1 MYAIVEPDPIAQ
13 AQIAALP
20 ADAVRSLAEVFEALS
35 PSPWSGTPVKR
46 ENPDCNM
53 LTWAFG
59 GDGLLTYVVLEPQR
73 EVYIVRVQ
81 RI

>member
-1 MYAIVEPDPIAQ
+1 MYAIGEPDPIAQ

-35 PSPWSGTPVKR
+35 MSPWSGTPVKR
-46 ENPDCNM
+46 ENPACNM

-59 GDGLLTYVVLEPQR
+59 ENGLVTYIVLEPQR
-73 EVYIVRVQ
+73 EVFIVRVQ
-81 RI
+81 WI